1 MYQVRM
7 ELNNEVP
14 VEQFFESK
22 ESRDAFVDSFEKDMR
37 IQGVCLEKYLE
48 HPVFVSFRL
57 IKNGIRIGDITFYH

>member
-22 ESRDAFVDSFEKDMR
+22 ESRNAFVNNFENDMHNKG
-37 IQGVCLEKYLE
+37 IKLEKYLE
-48 HPVFVSFRL
+48 HPIFVSFKL
-57 IKNGIRIGDITFYH
+57 IKDGDCIGDITFYQ